1 MVPVAEGWSFDYPF
15 RRASCGAADC
25 ARGREV
31 LCSIG
36 DAGGENSAAIAD
48 FCADLV
54 SGTYRKAAD
63 CYGRVGIELVPGI
76 VNTVAAA
83 AIGVRPSL
91 FDRVAAIAVYSDP
104 VAAVRGRAAASD

>member
-1 MVPVAEGWSFDYPF
+1 VVPVAEGWSFDYPF
-15 RRASCGAADC
+15 RRASCRAADC

-31 LCSIG
+31 LCSIV

-54 SGTYRKAAD
+54 SGVYCDASD

-76 VNTVAAA
+76 VDAVAAA
-83 AIGVRPSL
+83 AIRVCARL

-104 VAAVRGRAAASD
+104 VAAVRG